1 MNTLEVA
8 IELQKL
14 SVKAMRDATS
24 LAAIAQALLL
34 GKTSKMHGVM
44 QRYVTQGRSGSMQ
57 IGALAEA
64 LREDDPVLG
73 KAHERYQGVK
83 TRKRQDR
90 ETQQN
95 RETAIEAASNV
106 IEFQPGNNPGETL
119 IAIMAQCCN
128 EQEIRAAIRRR
139 FAEKAQARQ
148 PDDRPDAG

>member
-64 LREDDPVLG
+64 LREDDPVLE

-83 TRKRQDR
+83 RRKSRD
-90 ETQQN
+90 

-119 IAIMAQCCN
+119 IATVAQCCN

-139 FAEKAQARQ
+139 FAERAQARQ
-148 PDDRPDAG
+148 PDDGPDAG